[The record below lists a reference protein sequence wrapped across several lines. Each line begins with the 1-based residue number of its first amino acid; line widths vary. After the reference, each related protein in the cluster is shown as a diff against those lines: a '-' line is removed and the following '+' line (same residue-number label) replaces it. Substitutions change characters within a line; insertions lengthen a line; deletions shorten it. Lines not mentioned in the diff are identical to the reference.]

1 MDAGMRLHPWH
12 ECGVA
17 GWISGGLFV
26 EESDVWWRDTSR

>member
-17 GWISGGLFV
+17 GWISGGPFL
-26 EESDVWWRDTSR
+26 EESDA